1 MCVDL
6 AALIR
11 VYRIADLLMI
21 ILYRFFAS
29 LRLPCSVPCLFP
41 GTRPLLGALH
51 EDYLIIIFVGLF
63 VVLILGIMLSAW
75 CCKGSSIQCRRQ
87 RHKLNVHLDAGAF
100 QNPLCCPCYLC
111 ACCGG
116 LGKLP
121 FSIRTE
127 GARLISISY
136 CLQRAWNVLGVVS
149 ARKVLSRLLQTA
161 IEGQLL
167 LRADLCWLSLSVYE
181 NKHCSKKSRIM
192 YIVYT
197 P

>member
-1 MCVDL
+1 
-6 AALIR
+6 
-11 VYRIADLLMI
+11 MI

-29 LRLPCSVPCLFP
+29 LRLLCYVPCLFP
-41 GTRPLLGALH
+41 GTRPLLGTPH

-75 CCKGSSIQCRRQ
+75 CCKGSSMQRRRQ
-87 RHKLNVHLDAGAF
+87 CHRLNVHLDTGAF

-121 FSIRTE
+121 FSIGIE

-136 CLQRAWNVLGVVS
+136 CLQRAWNASGVVS
-149 ARKVLSRLLQTA
+149 ARKVSSRLLQTG

-167 LRADLCWLSLSVYE
+167 LRADLCWLSLSVCE
-181 NKHCSKKSRIM
+181 NKHCSREESYHVHRIR
-192 YIVYT
+192 VQFT
-197 P
+197 S